1 MLLLALAMAA
11 AVADAPASSQPA
23 APPVSAPAASNQ
35 GVNSANDPNKVICRE
50 EQVTGSHF
58 ERRVCMTRA
67 AWDKQTQDALR
78 MERQLNEQA
87 ATNGGS
93 TPP

>member
-1 MLLLALAMAA
+1 MFLLALAMAA

-23 APPVSAPAASNQ
+23 APPPPAPAVSKPA
-35 GVNSANDPNKVICRE
+35 VNAADDPDKVICRT

-58 ERRVCMTRA
+58 DRRVCMTRA
-67 AWDKQTQDALR
+67 AWDRQSKETERLERMIQDR
-78 MERQLNEQA
+78 A
-87 ATNGGS
+87 AANGGS